1 MSVHR
6 HVRLTG
12 GAHGLDTLVD
22 YMREGFALCRMV
34 RDETGRVVDCIIVD
48 ANEAFM
54 RGLGGAPS
62 LGQRLLKL
70 RPELTQDWFDTCSAI
85 VSSGLPG
92 RFEYWEPTLNRWFD
106 AAITPVPPDEMIM
119 LYVDVTDRKL
129 AETRALER
137 NQELNHRVK
146 NNLNLVAA
154 MLTLQARGAT
164 AETRHAL
171 DQAAARVHTISQV
184 HDLLHRAA
192 ATDSISLDQY
202 LRDLCNKVQRSMT
215 PEGVTIV
222 LDADDIQ
229 VSIEHAVELGV
240 ILNELL
246 TNAIKYAY
254 PGGEGGEVR
263 VNSHRVGNQ
272 LELTISDD
280 GKGVT
285 DSHQVGLG
293 MKLVRSIVRQNGGE
307 CAVQFSQGTHVRICL
322 PLHGGEAEQ
331 QRLI

>member
-1 MSVHR
+1 MNVQR

-12 GAHGLDTLVD
+12 GAHGLGALVD
-22 YMREGFALCRMV
+22 CMREGFALCRLV
-34 RDETGRVVDCIIVD
+34 HDADGRARDCIVVD
-48 ANEAFM
+48 ANEAFLQ
-54 RGLGGAPS
+54 GLGGPS
-62 LGQRLLKL
+62 AIGQRLLEI
-70 RPELTQDWFDTCSAI
+70 RPELPQDWFDTCAAI
-85 VSSGLPG
+85 IDSGKPG
-92 RFEYWEPTLNRWFD
+92 RFEYWEPHLNRWFD
-106 AAITPVPPDEMIM
+106 AAVTPMPPNEMIM
-119 LYVDVTDRKL
+119 LFIDVTDRKM
-129 AETRALER
+129 AETRAIER
-137 NQELNHRVK
+137 SQELNHRVK

-164 AETRHAL
+164 AEIRHAL

-184 HDLLHRAA
+184 HDLLHRAGS
-192 ATDSISLDQY
+192 TDSIALDQY
-202 LRDLCNKVQRSMT
+202 LHDLCRKVQRSMA

-222 LDADDIQ
+222 LAADNIQ

-254 PGGEGGEVR
+254 PGGQGGEVR
-263 VNSHRVGNQ
+263 VNSHRVGDQ
-272 LELTISDD
+272 LELTIRDD
-280 GKGVT
+280 GKGVA

-307 CAVQFSQGTHVRICL
+307 CLVQFSQGTHVRIRL
-322 PLHGGEAEQ
+322 PLHSGEAEQ